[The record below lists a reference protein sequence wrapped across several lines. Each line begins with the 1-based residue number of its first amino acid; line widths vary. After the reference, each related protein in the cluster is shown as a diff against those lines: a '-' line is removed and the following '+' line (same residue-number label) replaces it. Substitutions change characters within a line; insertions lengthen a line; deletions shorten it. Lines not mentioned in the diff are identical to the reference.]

1 MKRLFQAFANLSP
14 AEKRQKAI
22 TPKLLKKLGSFTDK
36 TNIRNT
42 ADDHAADLIVGS
54 YFFAMRACEYVK
66 TPKPGRTVLACLRC
80 VVFRDHKRKIISHH
94 NPDLRNIALYVT
106 ITFEDQKNKQKNDV
120 RTQRRTRNK
129 FLCPV
134 KRFGTAIQRILK
146 YVPNA
151 SPDTPLCTI
160 NIPGKSLID
169 SDYTLKL
176 LRFTC
181 KHFGGKEAFGF
192 HPEDIGNKSMRSGAA
207 MALFLNKHST
217 PRIMLLGR
225 WLSDAFLVYIRPQ
238 VLEWTNNMSSDMIN
252 IADFIDIG
260 LCDRAS
266 PSDPRLQ
273 QTPKSKNGLS
283 SRMTMPTMNMDF

>member
-1 MKRLFQAFANLSP
+1 
-14 AEKRQKAI
+14 
-22 TPKLLKKLGSFTDK
+22 
-36 TNIRNT
+36 
-42 ADDHAADLIVGS
+42 
-54 YFFAMRACEYVK
+54 MRACEYVK
-66 TPKPGRTVLACLRC
+66 TPKPGRTKIARLRC
-80 VVFRDHKRKIISHH
+80 IVFRDRNRKIIPHGQP
-94 NPDLRNIALYVT
+94 NLLQKALYVT
-106 ITFEDQKNKQKNDV
+106 VIFEDQKNKQKNDV
-120 RTQRRTRNK
+120 RTQRRTKHK

-134 KRFGTAIQRILK
+134 KRLGKAIQRILK

-151 SPDTPLCTI
+151 SPDTPLCTV

-169 SDYTLKL
+169 SAHTLKL

-181 KHFGGKEAFGF
+181 KTGGGKDVFGF

-252 IADFIDIG
+252 INDFIDIG

-273 QTPKSKNGLS
+273 QNPKSKNGLS
-283 SRMTMPTMNMDF
+283 SRMTMPTMNNMDF